1 MLAAGSLHG
10 LQQLQRRC
18 WTLQKCRLQLL
29 HHPSVTRKEKSI
41 CCLFLVHHKRF
52 CVCPQVFIGEVVISH
67 RGMIMMTVMLLS
79 CPKCQC
85 HQAAGGK
92 SHTQHTMRLFYQQ
105 FNGSTHIPYSHICDD
120 LWVCSFKWQ
129 ALAAVICV
137 KVRLQGAG
145 VGARGSWEWLSWIS
159 VSQQWTA
166 PTPHFLYTIELTL
179 YVDCFNSTS
188 IKILNH
194 LCLSNQ
200 NFNI

>member
-1 MLAAGSLHG
+1 MACSNCSGGAGH
-10 LQQLQRRC
+10 
-18 WTLQKCRLQLL
+18 CRLQLL

-41 CCLFLVHHKRF
+41 CCLLFITNSF
-52 CVCPQVFIGEVVISH
+52 VCPQVFIRGAVISH

-92 SHTQHTMRLFYQQ
+92 SHTAHMRLFYQQ

-145 VGARGSWEWLSWIS
+145 VGARGS
-159 VSQQWTA
+159 
-166 PTPHFLYTIELTL
+166 
-179 YVDCFNSTS
+179 
-188 IKILNH
+188 
-194 LCLSNQ
+194 
-200 NFNI
+200 

>member
-18 WTLQKCRLQLL
+18 WTLQTAVAASSERHEKRKVNLL
-29 HHPSVTRKEKSI
+29 S
-41 CCLFLVHHKRF
+41 LVHHKQF
-52 CVCPQVFIGEVVISH
+52 CLSSSITIREAVISH
-67 RGMIMMTVMLLS
+67 QSMIMMTVMLLS

-85 HQAAGGK
+85 HQPAGGK
-92 SHTQHTMRLFYQQ
+92 SHPQHTCVYFTNS

-145 VGARGSWEWLSWIS
+145 VGARGS
-159 VSQQWTA
+159 
-166 PTPHFLYTIELTL
+166 
-179 YVDCFNSTS
+179 
-188 IKILNH
+188 
-194 LCLSNQ
+194 
-200 NFNI
+200 